1 MTIDVN
7 GLYGILI
14 LLVIVI
20 IFRIIYHFVKESNN
34 NRDTNQTQ
42 PLLNSN
48 V

>member
-1 MTIDVN
+1 MSSADD

-20 IFRIIYHFVKESNN
+20 IFRIIYHFVKEPNQT
-34 NRDTNQTQ
+34 REINQTQ

>member
-1 MTIDVN
+1 MSSTYD

-20 IFRIIYHFVKESNN
+20 IFRIIYHFVKEPNQT
-34 NRDTNQTQ
+34 REINQTQ

>member
-20 IFRIIYHFVKESNN
+20 IFRIIYHFVKEPNN
-34 NRDTNQTQ
+34 NRETNQTQ
-42 PLLNSN
+42 PLLNLN